1 MVTHHQYVIYLLY
14 SMFWYKNMVHY
25 ASPICHVYLLYVQN
39 GRPFDRFDSKRQ
51 TLAGTGI
58 PRRVSR
64 VVYESLVG
72 FFITTLSVIFDV
84 VVVGVFVLVADE
96 ISAGFRVERH
106 LQGEVGR
113 VVDAVQSDDDAQDT
127 DDRFDEEDENVSE

>member
-1 MVTHHQYVIYLLY
+1 MSHLL
-14 SMFWYKNMVHY
+14 FTIR
-25 ASPICHVYLLYVQN
+25 A
-39 GRPFDRFDSKRQ
+39 GRPIARFDSKRQ

-72 FFITTLSVIFDV
+72 FFITTLSVFFHVV

-96 ISAGFRVERH
+96 ISAGFRVQRH

>member
-1 MVTHHQYVIYLLY
+1 MSRLFTIR
-14 SMFWYKNMVHY
+14 
-25 ASPICHVYLLYVQN
+25 A
-39 GRPFDRFDSKRQ
+39 GRPFARFDSKRQ

-72 FFITTLSVIFDV
+72 FFITTLPVFFHV
-84 VVVGVFVLVADE
+84 VVVGVVVLV
-96 ISAGFRVERH
+96 GFRVERH